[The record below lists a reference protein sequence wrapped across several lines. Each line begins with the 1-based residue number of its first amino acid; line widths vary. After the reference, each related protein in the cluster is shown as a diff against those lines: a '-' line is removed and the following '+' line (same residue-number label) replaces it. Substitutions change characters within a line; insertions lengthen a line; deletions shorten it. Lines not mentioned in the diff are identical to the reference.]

1 MTRRE
6 RLQATFRGEPVDRP
20 ALSFYEIG
28 ACRYDP
34 DDLDPYNVRN
44 DPSWRPL
51 LGLAE
56 EQTDIMRC
64 FRPICTPSADNCHDE
79 FFRTQTWQEGNS
91 RFTRTTLN
99 VAGRTMTSLVRRD
112 AQVDTSWTLEHLLKD
127 TDDIKAYLTLPLQAF
142 AMDPD
147 ASGIDAAEAQLG
159 DAGVMILDTADPICM
174 AADLFSMG
182 DYTVVAL
189 TEPALFHALLEKWSR
204 ILQGR
209 VETLA
214 AQAPRRLWRVVGAE
228 YAAEPYLPPRLFAD
242 YVVRYTTPIVR
253 AIQASGGYAR
263 IHSHGRLRN
272 VLPHIAAMGADGLDP
287 IEPAPQGDVDLIDV
301 RRNHG
306 QTMVLFG
313 NLEAA
318 DIENLPP
325 PAFEKKVAQALR
337 EGTAGEGRGFVL
349 MPSACPYGRTITPS
363 TLANYETMVRLA
375 KAWDG

>member
-1 MTRRE
+1 M
-6 RLQATFRGEPVDRP
+6 DRP